1 MPAPRLHAA
10 SPGLAAGFA
19 RVRAEFDL
27 TADFPADVTAEV
39 AGAISRASERVASLP
54 DRRDIEFITIDPAGA
69 TDLDQALAI
78 ERRAGSGFTVHYA
91 IADVASFVIA
101 GGPIDTE
108 ARRRGVTVYLP
119 DGRVPLHPPALSEG
133 AASLLPGE
141 DRPALVWTFLLD
153 AAGEVTEVDVK
164 RGIVR
169 SRRAYGYVEA
179 QNFLDAGGA
188 EEVLSL
194 LREVGALRQEIEV
207 ARGGVS
213 LELPEQEAVE
223 VDGHLELRYRAA
235 LPVESWNAQ
244 ISLMTGMAAARM
256 MLDGRIGVLRT
267 VPPPDESDLNRL
279 RVAANALGCPW
290 SNEEP
295 YAAFVRRL
303 DAADA
308 RGAAL
313 LMLAARTLRGAGY
326 EAFNGPPPE
335 LAIHAAVAAPYAHVT
350 APLRRL
356 VDRFANEIVL
366 SLCSGEPVPD
376 WVRAALPE
384 LPTLMGE
391 ARRREGAATRAALD
405 VLEAA
410 ELARYLGSE
419 LQAVVIATDPKGST
433 LQLVDPPVQTRV
445 AGTHPLAS
453 TVTVRV
459 DGADPTSGQSVLTVL

>member
-1 MPAPRLHAA
+1 MPAPRVHAA

-27 TADFPADVTAEV
+27 TGVFPEEVTAEV
-39 AGAISRASERVASLP
+39 ADAISRASVAAGSFP

-78 ERRAGSGFTVHYA
+78 ARRSGGGFTVHYA
-91 IADVASFVIA
+91 IADVATFVAA
-101 GGPIDTE
+101 GGPIDAE

-133 AASLLPGE
+133 AASLLPGQ
-141 DRPALVWTFLLD
+141 DRPALVWTFGLD
-153 AAGEVTEVDVK
+153 ADGEVTEARVE

-169 SRRAYGYVEA
+169 SRKAYGYVFA
-179 QNFLDAGGA
+179 QHLLDGGKA
-188 EEVLSL
+188 EDVLSL
-194 LREVGALRQEIEV
+194 LREVGGLRQELEV

-223 VDGHLELRYRAA
+223 VDGHLELRHRAA

-256 MLDGRIGVLRT
+256 MLDGGIGVLRT
-267 VPPPDESDLNRL
+267 VPPPDERDLHRL

-290 SNEEP
+290 SNEES

-326 EAFNGPPPE
+326 EAFDGPAPE
-335 LAIHAAVAAPYAHVT
+335 SAIHAAVAAPYAHVT

-366 SLCSGEPVPD
+366 SLCSGEPVPN
-376 WVRAALPE
+376 WARAALPE
-384 LPTLMGE
+384 LPTLMGD

-405 VLEAA
+405 VLETA
-410 ELARYLGSE
+410 ELARHVGSE
-419 LQAVVIATDPKGST
+419 LEAVVVATDPKGST

-459 DGADPTSGQSVLTVL
+459 DRADPTSGQSTLTVL